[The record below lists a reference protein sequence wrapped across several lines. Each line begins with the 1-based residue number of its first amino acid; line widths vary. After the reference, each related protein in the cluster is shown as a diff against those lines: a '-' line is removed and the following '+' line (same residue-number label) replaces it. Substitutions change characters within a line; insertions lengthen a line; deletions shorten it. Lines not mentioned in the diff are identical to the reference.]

1 MIEERPLYSEWLQKN
16 AKIAQPRKKE
26 EGVFLID
33 FYTTVQQNLLLRVG
47 CGYAEPFSAPI

>member
-1 MIEERPLYSEWLQKN
+1 MAAKERKDRKKQ
-16 AKIAQPRKKE
+16 RKKE

-47 CGYAEPFSAPI
+47 CGYAERFSAPI